1 MTNKKNKKT
10 QNLKIKFRYISF
22 EPKYKKGEITMA
34 NAIDDGFEIKKDDEN
49 DPKFGTYEY
58 FEASY
63 HNFHTKMH
71 NDLLDGKIKIY
82 DVPFQY
88 RDSSAYRFAHMA
100 ASAPVYN
107 SDRSLLYKLERK
119 LIETQLMND
128 ILECRRQHLE
138 WKENYLRY
146 VYIELFDR
154 FNYEDEG
161 GRYNRGELYEKSG
174 GFIPRKTEQEEPKER
189 DGGIDGCERKIEKGV
204 TKSAKRLSGFGRI
217 YRMVKRKKHQ

>member
-1 MTNKKNKKT
+1 
-10 QNLKIKFRYISF
+10 
-22 EPKYKKGEITMA
+22 
-34 NAIDDGFEIKKDDEN
+34 
-49 DPKFGTYEY
+49 
-58 FEASY
+58 
-63 HNFHTKMH
+63 MH

-119 LIETQLMND
+119 LIETQLLND

-154 FNYEDEG
+154 
-161 GRYNRGELYEKSG
+161 SQ
-174 GFIPRKTEQEEPKER
+174 QEPDAAPSDMSMKPCLFR
-189 DGGIDGCERKIEKGV
+189 R
-204 TKSAKRLSGFGRI
+204 TF
-217 YRMVKRKKHQ
+217 